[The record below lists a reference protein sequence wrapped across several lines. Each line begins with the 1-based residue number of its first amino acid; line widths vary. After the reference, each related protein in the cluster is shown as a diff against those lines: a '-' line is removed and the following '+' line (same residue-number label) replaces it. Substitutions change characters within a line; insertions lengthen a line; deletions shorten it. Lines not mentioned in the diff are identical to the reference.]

1 MLGLLIP
8 VYRLLVCDKPKGTEP
23 HGPLSLNGHHRSSA
37 LSKSNRLCDCAVY
50 INTSPLQL
58 AVNSSERNKDR
69 GWAMKRLAASLPVTP
84 VNRRNGYDLVR
95 LIRER
100 GTK

>member
-1 MLGLLIP
+1 MSNLL
-8 VYRLLVCDKPKGTEP
+8 YE
-23 HGPLSLNGHHRSSA
+23 
-37 LSKSNRLCDCAVY
+37 CAVY

-58 AVNSSERNKDR
+58 AVNSSERNKGK
-69 GWAMKRLAASLPVTP
+69 GWEMKRLAALGRVTP